1 MEIML
6 DIIVYGLC
14 MHGGG
19 VSDSNGSS
27 DPKAYDLLLGWGC
40 KVPIRCFAKKFEVFL
55 YTVNING
62 AKKTQKNDA
71 QISYFAIY
79 SIGVKF

>member
-40 KVPIRCFAKKFEVFL
+40 KVPIRCFAKNLKCFYILLILMVQR
-55 YTVNING
+55 
-62 AKKTQKNDA
+62 KHKRMMHK
-71 QISYFAIY
+71 
-79 SIGVKF
+79 